1 MALIS
6 VRVDHYH
13 HVPQPPEIPAS
24 IEERLDQLMTT
35 QTQLAEQL
43 AALAA
48 QADKA
53 RAEVVARIAALEEA
67 LANSGEV
74 SPEVMAAFDALKVA
88 VQATDDIVPDAPPV

>member
-13 HVPQPPEIPAS
+13 HIPQPPEIPAS

>member
-35 QTQLAEQL
+35 QAELAEQL
-43 AALAA
+43 AALAV
-48 QADKA
+48 QAEKA
-53 RAEVVARIAALEEA
+53 RNEIVALIDSLEDA

-74 SPEVMAAFDALKVA
+74 SAEVMDAFNAVKA
-88 VQATDDIVPDAPPV
+88 RVQATDDIVLDAPPT

>member
-1 MALIS
+1 
-6 VRVDHYH
+6 
-13 HVPQPPEIPAS
+13 
-24 IEERLDQLMTT
+24 MTT